1 MTMTIVASL
10 IAPFALQVAAPASSP
25 GVASFEDLPIEQTTG
40 PRCGVAFAIVQGW
53 QEAGNARGGAFPNMA
68 EANAREFFLIAMV
81 RLIDAYSLERPDVTR
96 LVEAEKARHQA
107 DNFATVEAM
116 MPGCLALLELSSTSR
131 AN

>member
-1 MTMTIVASL
+1 
-10 IAPFALQVAAPASSP
+10 
-25 GVASFEDLPIEQTTG
+25 
-40 PRCGVAFAIVQGW
+40 VAFAIVQGW